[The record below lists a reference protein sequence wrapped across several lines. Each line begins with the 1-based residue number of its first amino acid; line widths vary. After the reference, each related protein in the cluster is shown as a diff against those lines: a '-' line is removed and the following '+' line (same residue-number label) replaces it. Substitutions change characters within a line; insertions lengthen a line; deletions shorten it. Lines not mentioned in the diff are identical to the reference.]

1 MIRPLAVHT
10 YQRPLFGEP
19 FEPGKRGGF
28 RYPPVVRF
36 FQQQPAGKLVL
47 HFGKEHILV
56 RRAPALDNG
65 GGQKRKNMGG
75 VQIKRLHQGKHGMK
89 IIVCNHHVPAW
100 DDTVLQIIGRNM
112 RVRFHQRRIFQA
124 SQDGDYRHHAA
135 RIDGMNLAVRNVT
148 GKDPD
153 AYLSDYRNRNNA
165 RMQEVKEAIGIES
178 RTTIFNPAYIKEKM
192 KGEAGAANTFAE
204 IVQNTYGWNV
214 MKPQAVDKEM
224 WNEIYD
230 VYVKDKFNLGVQGY
244 FEKQNPAA
252 LEEMTAVMMETIRK
266 GMWQASEQQIAD
278 IAKLHT
284 DLVNKYKPSCS
295 GFVCDNAKLRQFIAS
310 KMDAQTASRYKENI
324 SQIREVAASKEQ
336 KGMVMKKE
344 EMNTVGTEQQTN
356 TVSNTVVCVVVVAAV
371 LVLIVLVRCRR
382 KKMQE

>member
-135 RIDGMNLAVRNVT
+135 RIDGKTDDGTAHLVSVDLAGTMEQFVE
-148 GKDPD
+148 
-153 AYLSDYRNRNNA
+153 
-165 RMQEVKEAIGIES
+165 QEVELFMLGMGQLQGKQS
-178 RTTIFNPAYIKEKM
+178 PKRQL
-192 KGEAGAANTFAE
+192 
-204 IVQNTYGWNV
+204 VQRV
-214 MKPQAVDKEM
+214 FLQ
-224 WNEIYD
+224 
-230 VYVKDKFNLGVQGY
+230 
-244 FEKQNPAA
+244 
-252 LEEMTAVMMETIRK
+252 
-266 GMWQASEQQIAD
+266 
-278 IAKLHT
+278 
-284 DLVNKYKPSCS
+284 
-295 GFVCDNAKLRQFIAS
+295 
-310 KMDAQTASRYKENI
+310 
-324 SQIREVAASKEQ
+324 
-336 KGMVMKKE
+336 
-344 EMNTVGTEQQTN
+344 
-356 TVSNTVVCVVVVAAV
+356 
-371 LVLIVLVRCRR
+371 
-382 KKMQE
+382 